1 MKNDSGRRT
10 RRGARAEGRDGIV
23 KTVVLTGATSGI
35 GRAAAN
41 KFALESD
48 NLILQGPESP
58 AEVLGDFDAIRG
70 RASIH
75 YIQADYASLN
85 TVEEMA
91 AEILSLTGAVDL
103 LINNA
108 GIPGSFQRRT
118 TSIGVERTFHINF
131 LAGTLLTNLLLPLIP
146 ERTGRILNVSSATHF
161 SATLDLDVGFLTG
174 GYSATNAY
182 ARSKLAVTTYSCWL
196 ARQIEPVVL
205 SLHPGV
211 ISTGLLH
218 SMFGI
223 GGSRAE
229 LGASTCWLPPRSQ
242 PTVVATSM
250 SCVRCRLLERRPMPP
265 RSSAYMISPR
275 ISSAGKSARS
285 LPHHRRITLSHRS
298 TTREIT
304 YRRMVLPQRSTA
316 QRAKMPPRSD
326 SHTCAVQTVQR
337 WDMRQWL

>member
-1 MKNDSGRRT
+1 MRPAKVPSVLVVTGSFCCPEERPRRNNNLSGGRR
-10 RRGARAEGRDGIV
+10 RRGARAEGRDRIV

-35 GRAAAN
+35 GCAAAN

-75 YIQADYASLN
+75 YIQADYGSLN

-91 AEILSLTGAVDL
+91 AEILSLTGTVDL

-108 GIPGSFQRRT
+108 GIPGSSQRRT

-161 SATLDLDVGFLTG
+161 SATLDLDDVGFLTG

-182 ARSKLAVTTYSCWL
+182 ARSELAVTTYSCWL

-211 ISTGLLH
+211 IATGLLH

-223 GGSRAE
+223 GGSGAE
-229 LGASTCWLPPRSQ
+229 LGGLNLLAASTIAADSGSYLDELRSVPPAR
-242 PTVVATSM
+242 TATDA
-250 SCVRCRLLERRPMPP
+250 VTQQHLHDLAQDLL
-265 RSSAYMISPR
+265 
-275 ISSAGKSARS
+275 G
-285 LPHHRRITLSHRS
+285 
-298 TTREIT
+298 REI
-304 YRRMVLPQRSTA
+304 R
-316 QRAKMPPRSD
+316 
-326 SHTCAVQTVQR
+326 
-337 WDMRQWL
+337 